1 MMPHR
6 SIIIQL
12 HVVMIEIGFINISSK
27 SFQK

>member
-12 HVVMIEIGFINISSK
+12 HVVMTEIRLFYISAT
-27 SFQK
+27 FQP